1 MNSKLVQ
8 IRYEA
13 TPAVIDLLESVTLG
27 TNGAH
32 YRHLD
37 TRKRIQ
43 NADNPLFLSIER
55 NESILANVTFCQR
68 GTSWYIRYFAF
79 DTRFQSSGT
88 KKSSGNSLIKREI
101 ESFFQDALDNQGV
114 KSFYAYIDPKNV
126 KSLWMAE
133 NFGFKTISQVAT
145 QTFSR
150 VNPKASSRIVK
161 LENREEVESII
172 QDNFSDY
179 NYYFEAQSKPPF
191 YTLKNEFGE
200 IIALA
205 KINLADWEIKRLPGK
220 MGGILTKIIA
230 FIPRLN
236 KLIRPKQ
243 HSFVVPDCV
252 WIKNNDDELLEEL
265 FEGILHAEK
274 RNLLIWWVDVKDE
287 LYKTVGSKVKWGL
300 LHKMIGVSHA
310 NVVERKADLS
320 VTTENKP
327 VFTAGFDFI

>member
-1 MNSKLVQ
+1 MNSKLVH
-8 IRYEA
+8 IRHEV

-37 TRKRIQ
+37 TRQRIED
-43 NADNPLFLSIER
+43 ADNPLFLSIER
-55 NESILANVTFCQR
+55 NESILANATFCQR
-68 GTSWYIRYFAF
+68 DSSWYIRYFAF
-79 DTRFQSSGT
+79 DNRFQSSGT

-101 ESFFQDALDNQGV
+101 ESFFQDAMDNKGV

-126 KSLWMAE
+126 KSLWMSE

-161 LENREEVESII
+161 LERREEVEMII
-172 QDNFSDY
+172 RSQFSDY
-179 NYYFEAQSKPPF
+179 NYYFEAQSQAPF
-191 YTLKNEFGE
+191 YALKNEIGE
-200 IIALA
+200 VIALA

-220 MGGILTKIIA
+220 MGGLLPKIIP

-236 KLIRPKQ
+236 KLIRPKK

-252 WIKNNDDELLEEL
+252 WTKNNDDELVEEL
-265 FEGILHAEK
+265 FEAILHAEK
-274 RNLLIWWVDVKDE
+274 RNLIIWWVDVKDD
-287 LYKTVGSKVKWGL
+287 LYKTIGSKVKWGL
-300 LHKMIGVSHA
+300 IHKMIGVSHA
-310 NVVERKADLS
+310 NVVERRADSS
-320 VTTENKP
+320 VENENKP

>member
-1 MNSKLVQ
+1 MNSKLVH
-8 IRYEA
+8 IRHEA
-13 TPAVIDLLESVTLG
+13 TPDVIDLLESVTLG

-37 TRKRIQ
+37 TRQRIQ
-43 NADNPLFLSIER
+43 QADNPLFLSIER
-55 NESILANVTFCQR
+55 NEAILANVTFCQR
-68 GTSWYIRYFAF
+68 GSSWYIRYFAF
-79 DTRFQSSGT
+79 DNRFQSSGI

-101 ESFFQDALDNQGV
+101 ESFFQDALDKQGV

-126 KSLWMAE
+126 KSLWMSE
-133 NFGFKTISQVAT
+133 NFEFKTISKVAT

-150 VNPKASSRIVK
+150 VKPKASSRIVK
-161 LENREEVESII
+161 LESREEVNSIL
-172 QDNFSDY
+172 QAQFSDY
-179 NYYFEAQSKPPF
+179 QYYFEAQSQAPF
-191 YTLKNEFGE
+191 YALMNEERE

-220 MGGILTKIIA
+220 MGGLLTKIIP

-252 WIKNNDDELLEEL
+252 WTKDMDIQLLEEL
-265 FEGILHAEK
+265 FEGILHVEK
-274 RNLLIWWVDVKDE
+274 RNLIIWWVDVKDD
-287 LYKTVGSKVKWGL
+287 LYKTIGSKVRWGL
-300 LHKMIGVSHA
+300 LHKLIGVSHA
-310 NVVERKADLS
+310 NVVERRGDSSIENK
-320 VTTENKP
+320 NKP